1 MQKWDMLI
9 ISLRVPRGA
18 EYSKSSIK
26 CNSFFFFFFLTFH
39 PPLLK
44 AEKYDQQSSGKK
56 KKKILISTCIHTW
69 EHFLVRSLWIS
80 PFQRKCSKPT
90 LLSLSRKK
98 VYSIIIWSQRVRNKD
113 VGGIRH
119 QLNLLLLDL
128 RVSIP
133 ISFTSTEREL
143 MKQTV

>member
-26 CNSFFFFFFLTFH
+26 CNSFFFFLSDISSTI
-39 PPLLK
+39 
-44 AEKYDQQSSGKK
+44 AESRKIWPTVFRKK